1 MAEVSV
7 VIPTWNREDLLR
19 IILEN
24 LQNQLRPPEQIIVVD
39 NGSTDNSRDVARQF
53 GADLLAFPE
62 NRGFAVAVNEGIKQA
77 SGDWI
82 FILNNDVV
90 LQRDWIWQALQT
102 AKDENA
108 SFIVGKLLRPNG
120 KAEIDGSWDLISRAA
135 YAWRSGYGKPDGPV
149 WSTRRRVY
157 SAPMTAALFHRG
169 VFDRIGL
176 LETRF
181 ESYYEDVDF
190 GIRCA
195 LAGVTG
201 VYEPAAVATH
211 MSKTTLGKSSR
222 RVYFLSARN
231 QVLILAK
238 YYSAKT
244 LWRFAWP
251 ILIGQLL
258 ALLAAAKQ
266 RNFWAALR
274 GKWAAL
280 KAWRH
285 FRTSTDASSR
295 RRIEAAFS
303 DSEREIQS
311 LQRQVGFDPYWK
323 LYFSLV
329 RPG

>member
-1 MAEVSV
+1 MPTVSA
-7 VIPTWNREDLLR
+7 VIPTWNRADLLR
-19 IILEN
+19 TIVES
-24 LQNQLRPPEQIIVVD
+24 LQTQSEPPNQIIVVD
-39 NGSTDNSRDVARQF
+39 NGSQDNSRDVARQL

-62 NRGFAVAVNEGIKQA
+62 NRGFAVAVNEGIKHA
-77 SGDWI
+77 TGDWV
-82 FILNNDVV
+82 FIVNNDVI
-90 LQRDWIWQALQT
+90 LQRDWLAIALQT
-102 AKDENA
+102 AREENA
-108 SFIVGKLLRPNG
+108 LFVVGKLLRPDG
-120 KAEIDGSWDLISRAA
+120 KNEIDGSWDLVSRAA

-157 SAPMTAALFHRG
+157 SAPMTAALFHRS
-169 VFDRIGL
+169 VFDQIGL

-195 LAGVTG
+195 LADLSG

-211 MSKTTLGKSSR
+211 MSKTTLGKSSY

-238 YYSAKT
+238 YYSART
-244 LWRFAWP
+244 LLRFAWP
-251 ILIGQLL
+251 ILVGQFL
-258 ALLAAAKQ
+258 ALLAAAKHK
-266 RNFWAALR
+266 NLIAALR

-280 KAWRH
+280 KLWRH
-285 FRTSTDASSR
+285 FRTTTDAGNR
-295 RRIEAAFS
+295 RKIEAAFRH
-303 DSEREIQS
+303 SEQEIQT

-329 RPG
+329 RSE